1 MLIERHNGDMMKL
14 RSRFDEFIGRQQ
26 RCPSGIVGQVIGARM
41 VRQHAAE
48 TLWTVSLLGI
58 QPTDSILEIGF
69 GAGRAIELA
78 VVQAPNGHITG
89 IDLSQAMVRAASR
102 RNARAI
108 QAGRVTLHRGD
119 ATTLPFA
126 AAQFD
131 KILSIHT
138 FYFWSDPLHTLSEI
152 FRVLK
157 PGGRVALTLSTGKED
172 AMEATGLE
180 RYQDML
186 EEEVIPHMQRLG
198 FAQAF
203 LQAGPTARQ
212 FKSVAIVGV
221 K

>member
-1 MLIERHNGDMMKL
+1 MMRL
-14 RSRFDEFIGRQQ
+14 RSRFDEFVGRQQ
-26 RCPSGIVGQVIGARM
+26 RCPSGFVGQIIGARM

-48 TLWTVSLLGI
+48 TLWTVSLLEI
-58 QPTDSILEIGF
+58 KPTDSILEIGF

-78 VVQAPNGHITG
+78 AAQATNGHITG
-89 IDLSQAMVRAASR
+89 IDLSQAMVQVTSR

-108 QAGRVTLHRGD
+108 RAGRVALRCGD

-126 AAQFD
+126 DGQFD

-138 FYFWSDPLHTLSEI
+138 FYFWSGPLHTLSEI

-157 PGGRVALTLSTGKED
+157 PGGTVALTLSTGKEGST
-172 AMEATGLE
+172 ETTGLE

-186 EEEVIPHMQRLG
+186 EEEIIPHMQRLG
-198 FAQAF
+198 FAQAY
-203 LQAGPTARQ
+203 LATGPTARQ
-212 FKSVAIVGV
+212 FKSVAVIGV

>member
-1 MLIERHNGDMMKL
+1 MMKL
-14 RSRFDEFIGRQQ
+14 RSRFDEFVGRQQ
-26 RCPSGIVGQVIGARM
+26 RCPSGIVGEMIGARM
-41 VRQHAAE
+41 VHQHAAE
-48 TLWTVSLLGI
+48 TLWTVSLLEI
-58 QPTDSILEIGF
+58 KPTDDILEIGF
-69 GAGRAIELA
+69 GAGQAIELA
-78 VVQAPNGHITG
+78 AAQATSGHITG
-89 IDLSQAMVRAASR
+89 IDLSQAMLRAASR

-108 QAGRVTLHRGD
+108 QAGRVALRRGD

-157 PGGRVALTLSTGKED
+157 PGGRVALTLSTGKEGST
-172 AMEATGLE
+172 EATGLE

-186 EEEVIPHMQRLG
+186 EEEIIPSMQRLG
-198 FAQAF
+198 FTQAY

-212 FKSVAIVGV
+212 FKSVAVIGV

>member
-1 MLIERHNGDMMKL
+1 MMKL
-14 RSRFDEFIGRQQ
+14 RSRIDEFVGRQQ
-26 RCPSGIVGQVIGARM
+26 RCPSGIVGQMIGARM

-48 TLWTVSLLGI
+48 TLWTVSLLEI
-58 QPTDSILEIGF
+58 KLTDDILEIGF

-78 VVQAPNGHITG
+78 AAQASSGHITG

-108 QAGRVTLHRGD
+108 QAGRVALRRGD

-138 FYFWSDPLHTLSEI
+138 FYFWPDPFHTLSEI

-157 PGGRVALTLSTGKED
+157 SGGRVALTLSTGKEGST
-172 AMEATGLE
+172 EATGLE
-180 RYQDML
+180 RYQHML
-186 EEEVIPHMQRLG
+186 EEEVIPHMQHLG
-198 FAQAF
+198 FAQAY
-203 LQAGPTARQ
+203 LQTGPTSRQ
-212 FKSVAIVGV
+212 FKSVAVLGV